1 MNALVLNVKRFAR
14 GFSYF
19 GKARKTYIFGAI
31 FAAFE
36 LALLFTTPYI
46 NQELIDI
53 VEAQEAGDTA

>member
-1 MNALVLNVKRFAR
+1 MNALILNVKRFAR

-36 LALLFTTPYI
+36 LAL
-46 NQELIDI
+46 
-53 VEAQEAGDTA
+53 